1 MTTRPLLPPEALIAA
16 RSRWDVVIEV
26 LVALLLVFMPLAFG
40 AVEAWSELVALGLAA
55 ALTLIIAAR
64 AVVDRTFTLPWTW
77 AYVPFAAF
85 VGLSVLQVTP
95 LSQAVVSALS
105 PASVATRAEFLEAST
120 PDDSLISMYP
130 LATSHM
136 LRLVLLGGAFFFAA
150 LSAFP
155 TPQHIKR
162 LLLIVFAIGCAEGAL
177 ALLQIFTGATKMYWL
192 LDQGTSRLTSGSFIN
207 HSHFS
212 QFMNLSI
219 GAGLALL
226 LVRLYEDARLENLS
240 AGFVMPAARPP
251 AATALSFDLGSHG
264 ALIAGLILS
273 ALAVLASL
281 SRNGA
286 ITLVV
291 AGLVVGTALFMR
303 GALSSRGWVLA
314 ALPLGALAVLLMFGF
329 DVVYERFATL
339 RNADAVSSRWEM
351 TLGTLRAWQAYPW
364 VGSGLGT
371 HEYVFPMFDA
381 ATSPSL
387 AAHAD
392 NDYAQLLEETGVVG
406 AAAVAAFLAI
416 VASALVGLCRRGV
429 APISAAAYGLLFGLI
444 AVAIHSASDFGQHIP
459 AVFALS
465 AIACGIALRLRRL
478 EHTLAAR
485 DGNRQGGF
493 ELVSGR
499 RPRIIAGVVVVALA
513 LGWTWILRDAY
524 AAHIGEE
531 WWNASLLVDEEIVEA
546 VDSAIGQSRATDQD
560 YADLL
565 VATEQAAAAQP
576 SNIEYAYTLNLRR
589 WESLARAVDPATGA
603 VAIPVT
609 AKPIVER
616 IASELAAARPLCP
629 TYGPPYALEGQLRLL
644 VLGEPAGR
652 DLIRKGVRLAGY
664 DPPTCLIAG
673 ELAARDGETEEAARL
688 LNRAVALSPGFFQT
702 SATIFLDDMN
712 RPNLAIALAGDNAG
726 WLGELAALAAQ
737 KPGREELVAQLRTRA
752 EEALRARIAASQA
765 TAGELAQVAALDGS
779 RGDNESA
786 AELYFEALK
795 LEYHQY
801 EWRMARAAALIASG
815 RPEQALREVRICLRQ
830 RPDNTRAQELLHEL
844 TKEVRE

>member
-1 MTTRPLLPPEALIAA
+1 MTTGPLLPPEALIAA

-26 LVALLLVFMPLAFG
+26 LVALLLAFMPLAFG
-40 AVEAWSELVALGLAA
+40 AVEAWSEMVALCLAA
-55 ALTLIIAAR
+55 ALTLVIAVR

-85 VGLSVLQVTP
+85 VGLSVLQLTP
-95 LSQAVVSALS
+95 LSQAVGSAIS
-105 PASVATRAEFLEAST
+105 PASTATRAEFLEGST
-120 PDDSLISMYP
+120 PADSPISMYP
-130 LATSHM
+130 LATLHM
-136 LRLVLLGGAFFFAA
+136 LRLLLLGGAVFFAA

-155 TPQHIKR
+155 TPHHIKR

-177 ALLQIFTGATKMYWL
+177 ALLQILTGATKMYWL

-207 HSHFS
+207 YSHFS

-226 LVRLYEDARLENLS
+226 LVRLYEDTRLEGLS
-240 AGFVMPAARPP
+240 AGFVMPAVRPP
-251 AATALSFDLGSHG
+251 GATALNFDLGSHG
-264 ALIAGLILS
+264 ALIVGLILS
-273 ALAVLASL
+273 TLAVLASL

-286 ITLVV
+286 ISLVV
-291 AGLVVGTALFMR
+291 AGLIVGTALFMR

-314 ALPLGALAVLLMFGF
+314 ALPLGALAVLLVFGF
-329 DVVYERFATL
+329 DIVYERLATL

-351 TLGTLRAWQAYPW
+351 TLGTLRAWRAYPW

-371 HEYVFPMFDA
+371 HEYVFPMFDT

-416 VASALVGLCRRGV
+416 VASALVTLCRRGV
-429 APISAAAYGLLFGLI
+429 APISAAAFGLLFGLI
-444 AVAIHSASDFGQHIP
+444 AVTIHSASDFGQHIP

-478 EHTLAAR
+478 ERTLAAR
-485 DGNRQGGF
+485 DHAF
-493 ELVSGR
+493 ESVSSR
-499 RPRIIAGVVVVALA
+499 RPRLIAGVVIVALA

-531 WWNASLLVDEEIVEA
+531 WWVASLLVDEEIVEA
-546 VDSAIGQSRATDQD
+546 VDSATGENRATDQD

-565 VATEQAAAAQP
+565 VASEQAVAAQP
-576 SNIEYAYTLNLRR
+576 GNIEYAYTLNLRR
-589 WESLARAVDPATGA
+589 WESLARTVDPATGA
-603 VAIPVT
+603 VAIPIT

-616 IASELAAARPLCP
+616 IAGELAAARPLCP

-673 ELAARDGETEEAARL
+673 ELAARDGETEEAAQL
-688 LNRAVALSPGFFQT
+688 LNRAVALSPGFFQQ
-702 SATIFLDDMN
+702 AAIIFFDDMN
-712 RPNLAIALAGDNAG
+712 RPDLAIALAGDNAG
-726 WLGELAALAAQ
+726 WLSSLADLAAQ
-737 KPGREELVAQLRTRA
+737 KPGRDALIVQLRERA
-752 EEALRARIAASQA
+752 EESLRARIAASQA
-765 TAGELAQVAALDGS
+765 TASELAQVAALDAF

-801 EWRMARAAALIASG
+801 EWRMARAVALKASD
-815 RPEQALREVRICLRQ
+815 RPEQALREIRICLRQ
-830 RPDNTRAQELLHEL
+830 RPDDAHAQELLHEL
-844 TKEVRE
+844 TKELGE